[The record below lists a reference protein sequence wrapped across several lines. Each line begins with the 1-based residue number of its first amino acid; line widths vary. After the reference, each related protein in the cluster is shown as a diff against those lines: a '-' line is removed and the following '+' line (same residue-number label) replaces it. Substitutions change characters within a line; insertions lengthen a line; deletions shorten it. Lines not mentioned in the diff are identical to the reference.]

1 MDFCWMKNTNK
12 LVISVILNVIL
23 LGLIVSLWLRPD
35 DSTIIVDKLKTE
47 NKSLLYS
54 VDSLSSVNDT
64 LNKQNQMIMS
74 EIIKVENELILNN
87 TKINDLEDGKKQIS
101 TFVDTLGVDGVQRE
115 LTRYLNNRTK

>member
-1 MDFCWMKNTNK
+1 MKLDIK
-12 LVISVILNVIL
+12 IVLIVVLS

-35 DSTIIVDKLKTE
+35 DSAIIVDKLKTE

-87 TKINDLEDGKKQIS
+87 KKINDLEDGKKQIS

-115 LTRYLNNRTK
+115 LTKYLNNKTK